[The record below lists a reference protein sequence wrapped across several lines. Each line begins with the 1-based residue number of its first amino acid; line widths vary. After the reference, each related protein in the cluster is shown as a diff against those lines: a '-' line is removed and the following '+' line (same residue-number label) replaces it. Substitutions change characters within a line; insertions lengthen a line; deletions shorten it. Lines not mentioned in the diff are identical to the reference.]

1 MRVVR
6 PRGRL
11 DGRVTGGSD
20 RNALSWVALAVV
32 VTCIDPALVAT
43 SKTFSDPLSTVI
55 GMVSSRRRAAR
66 RDPFGGRGAGGRQER
81 RCTLFEGWSWG
92 LCERTAY
99 LAKTG
104 HGRWHRGLL

>member
-32 VTCIDPALVAT
+32 VTCIDPALAT
-43 SKTFSDPLSTVI
+43 TDKSFSDPLATLI
-55 GMVSSRRRAAR
+55 GMVSATGGQLAETLSVGAKLLDPSLVATLGRSRRRCRSTSDEGGSTKRAA
-66 RDPFGGRGAGGRQER
+66 
-81 RCTLFEGWSWG
+81 
-92 LCERTAY
+92 
-99 LAKTG
+99 
-104 HGRWHRGLL
+104 